1 MFKEL
6 KAEKNYLDCCNLIQK
21 AMLKRRKLAM
31 AAIFN
36 LCELRQKIRL
46 VK

>member
-1 MFKEL
+1 MFKEF
-6 KAEKNYLDCCNLIQK
+6 KNEKNYLECSSLIQK

-36 LCELRQKIRL
+36 LCELRQQIRL